1 MASNQERREAA
12 RTTLEQTIAER
23 RKQERRKKALLGIG
37 AVVGVVALA
46 GATFGVYTLAS
57 GDDSG
62 AGSEASESVAAEDQ
76 GDEEFDEFFDEQQEI
91 PEPEALPAGRAEA
104 LPPTVDCTYAE
115 SARPAAKDAELP
127 AETGIPAEGTVAAT
141 INLNGEPVGVTLD
154 RAKSPCTVN
163 SFVSLAEQGYF
174 DGTSC
179 HRLTTAGI
187 LVLQCG
193 DPSATGGG
201 GPGYE
206 FADEFPADQYQEAPR
221 GGTIYPRGT
230 VAMANAGPGTNG
242 SQFFLVYGDST
253 LAPAYNIFGQID
265 DAGLAVIDAIA
276 QAGVAENPEAGS
288 NPDDGAPSVPAEI
301 TSVTVEE

>member
-23 RKQERRKKALLGIG
+23 RKQERRKKVLLGAG

-57 GDDSG
+57 GGDSDG
-62 AGSEASESVAAEDQ
+62 ASDSVAAEDQ
-76 GDEEFDEFFDEQQEI
+76 GDEMFDEMFEEQQEI
-91 PEPEALPAGRAEA
+91 PEPEALPTERAEA
-104 LPPTVDCTYAE
+104 LPATVDCSYTD
-115 SARPAAKDAELP
+115 SGRPAAKEAERP
-127 AETGIPAEGTVAAT
+127 AETGIPAEGNVAAT

-187 LVLQCG
+187 FVLQCG

-201 GPGYE
+201 GPGYA

-230 VAMANAGPGTNG
+230 IAMANAGPGTNG
-242 SQFFLVYGDST
+242 SQFFLVYDDSP
-253 LAPAYNIFGQID
+253 LAPAYNVFGQIND
-265 DAGLAVIDAIA
+265 PGLAVIDAIA
-276 QAGVAENPEAGS
+276 QAGVAENPGS
-288 NPDDGAPSVPAEI
+288 APGDGAPSVPAEI